1 MAIVKLFELG
11 RIHKSKLRAGKLRLC
26 GAVFDADADR
36 FYRLDYHPIKDC
48 LLVLSGDETAYL
60 QAEYLMK
67 RDPETYKDSVY
78 INTVESDLNTSRAAA
93 RLGFKPQLS
102 PVGDKWVLLRI
113 ALLIIEIR
121 LKGFKGRKAV
131 ALKKRLA
138 RLKQSEALDVSAL
151 QKLEAQIDQACIG
164 NHGFRNFP
172 FAVGSEETGHNI
184 TLGWMDGGC
193 PLPVFCGNGLKSA
206 LNTFAASQFLLADKS
221 VSKYYAKLERPFSPG
236 FKGTRYAYHIHQEK
250 FCNGSTVW
258 NQVRRCILQAGHE
271 HGYRGRVIPFREDRD
286 MLYISLASSK
296 GSEAGVFVRNS
307 GTENKIS
314 VNLRGARGDASALK
328 AIGEQAVRILFAALK
343 DKKNHHYKVER
354 DLLSRLAVQPLKETQ
369 VPGSAQRV
377 LMEMV
382 KQKLVH
388 PSAGGWRLTPLG
400 TWYITQVME

>member
-1 MAIVKLFELG
+1 M
-11 RIHKSKLRAGKLRLC
+11 
-26 GAVFDADADR
+26 FDADADR
-36 FYRLDYHPIKDC
+36 FYRLDYHPDKDC

-67 RDPETYKDSVY
+67 RDPKKYKGTVY
-78 INTVESDLNTSRAAA
+78 INTVESDLNTSRAVT

-113 ALLIIEIR
+113 ALLIIETR
-121 LKGFKGRKAV
+121 LKSLKGARAT
-131 ALKKRLA
+131 ALKKRLT
-138 RLKQSEALDVSAL
+138 RLKRSDALDVSVL
-151 QKLEAQIDQACIG
+151 QQLEAQIDRSNVG
-164 NHGFRNFP
+164 DSELKNLP

-184 TLGWMDGGC
+184 TLGTMTGPDGEQM
-193 PLPVFCGNGLKSA
+193 PVFCGNGLKSA
-206 LNTFAASQFLLADKS
+206 LNTFAASQYLLADKP
-221 VSKYYAKLERPFSPG
+221 VAKYYAKLERPFVPG

-250 FCNGSTVW
+250 FCNGSSVW
-258 NQVRRCILQAGHE
+258 NQVRRCIVQAGKKS
-271 HGYRGRVIPFREDRD
+271 GYRARVIPFQEDKD
-286 MLYISLASSK
+286 MLYIALTSSK

-343 DKKNHHYKVER
+343 DKKNHHYQVER
-354 DLLSRLAVQPLKETQ
+354 DLLSRMAVQPLQESQ

-388 PSAGGWRLTPLG
+388 PSSGGWRLTSLG
-400 TWYITQVME
+400 TWYITHATE